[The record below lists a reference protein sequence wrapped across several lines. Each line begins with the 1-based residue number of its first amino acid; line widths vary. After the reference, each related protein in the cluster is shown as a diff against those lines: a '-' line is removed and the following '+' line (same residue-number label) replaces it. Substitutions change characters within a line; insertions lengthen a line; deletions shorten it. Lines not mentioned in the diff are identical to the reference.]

1 MTEKDAPKTE
11 DLLRSVP
18 YFSGLN
24 AKILQDI
31 SRVSFQKRYTAGQ
44 IIQIEGQPSPG
55 LYIIAS
61 GFVKVIKINQE
72 GREQILNVLGPGD
85 IYNVI
90 SVFTAQNNPA
100 TIEAMEEV
108 IVQYIPRETFLDL
121 FQEHSS
127 LALAVVQALTQRMQD
142 LVKLVEDISL
152 RTVESRLA
160 HKILTES
167 ENGVLHRQPWAT
179 QGEMAAHLGTV
190 TDVLNRALRDLSGQG
205 LIEVNRKNI
214 QILDRE
220 GLEKRARP

>member
-1 MTEKDAPKTE
+1 MPENTPPQTE

-18 YFSGLN
+18 YFSGL
-24 AKILQDI
+24 KEEILQAV
-31 SRVSFQKRYTAGQ
+31 SRVSVRRRYTPGQ

-61 GFVKVIKINQE
+61 GFVKVIKINQD

-85 IYNVI
+85 IFNVI
-90 SVFTAQNNPA
+90 SIFTAQKNPA
-100 TIEAMEEV
+100 SIEAMEEV
-108 IVQYIPRETFLDL
+108 VVQYIPRETFLDL
-121 FQEHSS
+121 FKKHSS

-167 ENGVLHRQPWAT
+167 VNGVLHRQPWAT

-190 TDVLNRALRDLSGQG
+190 TDVLNRALRDLSERG
-205 LIEVNRKNI
+205 LIKVDRKTI
-214 QILDRE
+214 RILDRE
-220 GLEKRARP
+220 GLEKSAGQ